1 MNSGKINLFFK
12 IYIIAIFFS
21 SIFILYHKFLYP
33 TDWTTSEWLINYHG
47 GFVRRGLIGEL
58 LLLINQFLNLNPRY
72 LVYIF
77 EVILLAFYYYLII
90 KFIKI
95 KFTPILLLIVFSPL
109 SFIYPVAESETLA
122 RKETLLFCIY
132 IIFLI
137 SLISQN
143 LKLSFFVTIVLLPIM
158 NLIWEGTFFY
168 IPFFILTFISQDKKI
183 EFKKLIFFLLS
194 FTPYLFTLYFLFNA
208 KASQEGLILMCE
220 AIKEPCFGSMNYLD
234 ESLDHNI
241 NQLLSTF
248 KIQYLIRH
256 LFIFI
261 MCFYAIFS
269 LLNKVVSKNIL
280 LKQYI
285 LCILS
290 TFVFFIIAYDWGRYL
305 NILYIFS
312 LLTIIFFIRKKIVDE
327 SKSNLS
333 KFLYNIHQKRKKIFY
348 LLFFSYLFLWNPKA
362 LMSDDLGS
370 LPYVRI
376 VDKIIEL
383 IVF

>member
-1 MNSGKINLFFK
+1 MNSSKINLFFK

-21 SIFILYHKFLYP
+21 SILILYHKFLHP

-58 LLLINQFLNLNPRY
+58 LLLTNQFLNLNPRY

-77 EVILLAFYYYLII
+77 EVILLAFYYYLNNKIY
-90 KFIKI
+90 KIKI
-95 KFTPILLLIVFSPL
+95 YAIIVLIIFSPL
-109 SFIYPVAESETLA
+109 SFIYPVAESETIA
-122 RKETLLFCIY
+122 RKEILLFCIY

-137 SLISQN
+137 SLISHN

-168 IPFFILTFISQDKKI
+168 IPFFILTFINQDKKI
-183 EFKKLIFFLLS
+183 EFKRLIFFLLS
-194 FTPYLFTLYFLFNA
+194 FTPYLFTLFFLFNT
-208 KASQEGLILMCE
+208 KASQEGLLLMCE
-220 AIKEPCFGSMNYLD
+220 AIKEPCFASMNYLD
-234 ESLDHNI
+234 LSLDHNI
-241 NQLLSTF
+241 NQLLSSF

-261 MCFYAIFS
+261 ICFYAIFS

-285 LCILS
+285 LCVLP
-290 TFVFFIIAYDWGRYL
+290 TFVLFYIAYDWGRYL

-312 LLTIIFFIRKKIVDE
+312 LLTIVFFIKKKIVNV
-327 SKSNLS
+327 SKVNFN
-333 KFLYNIHQKRKKIFY
+333 KFLENLYHKKKNYYFTFYFFPIFFCGTQKH
-348 LLFFSYLFLWNPKA
+348 
-362 LMSDDLGS
+362 
-370 LPYVRI
+370 
-376 VDKIIEL
+376 
-383 IVF
+383 